1 MDFVGLELGQNKFRA
16 VELKGVKGKKR
27 ELVRYASEDSPPYAL
42 SSDAQIDWAEISSAL
57 DKFYSSAGFSTRNVV
72 SALPESQVF
81 TRVIAMPRMSQ
92 KELASAMKWE
102 AEQYVPI
109 PLEEVSF
116 DYHIIDKGG
125 GDKMDVLLVAAPLTL
140 TKKYLKMINDAHLRV
155 VGLETESIATARSLV
170 GLDSV
175 SPPTMVVSIGAT
187 TTDISI
193 ISRGN
198 IRFTRSISGGGEALV
213 RAVAQHLNFE
223 TDRAEE
229 YLRSYGLEE
238 SALEG
243 KVVQAIKPI
252 FDVLVSEVKR
262 SIAYYIS
269 HRKEDSIERLILS
282 GEFAVVPG
290 VLVSMASAVDLE
302 VQLADPWETISIPSK
317 FKREELE
324 DIGPEFAVVVGLA
337 LKEI

>member
-1 MDFVGLELGQNKFRA
+1 MDFVGLEIGQNKFRA
-16 VELKGVKGKKR
+16 VELKKVKGDKK
-27 ELVRYASEDSPPYAL
+27 ELVRYASEDSPPCPL
-42 SSDAQIDWAEISSAL
+42 SSDAQIDWAEIAAAL
-57 DKFYSSAGFSTRNVV
+57 DKFFSAAGLSSRNVV

-81 TRVIAMPRMSQ
+81 TRVITIPKMSR
-92 KELASAMKWE
+92 KELANAMKWE

-116 DYHIIDKGG
+116 DYHVIDESGE
-125 GDKMDVLLVAAPLTL
+125 DKMDVLLVAAPLTL
-140 TKKYLKMINDAHLRV
+140 TKKYLKILNDAHLRV

-175 SPPTMVVSIGAT
+175 SPATMVVGISAT

-193 ISRGN
+193 VSGGN
-198 IRFTRSISGGGEALV
+198 IRFTRSISGGGDALV

-223 TDRAEE
+223 TERAEE

-252 FDVLVSEVKR
+252 FDIIVSEVKK
-262 SIAYYIS
+262 SVAYYLT
-269 HRKEDSIERLILS
+269 HRKDESIERLILS

-290 VLVSMASAVDLE
+290 VLVSLASALDFE
-302 VQLADPWETISIPSK
+302 VQLADPWDAVSIPAK

-324 DIGPEFAVVVGLA
+324 DIGPEFAVAVGLA
-337 LKEI
+337 LKEA

>member
-16 VELKGVKGKKR
+16 VELKRIKGNKK
-27 ELVRYASEDSPPYAL
+27 ELVRYSSEDSPPYSL
-42 SSDAQIDWAEISSAL
+42 SSDAQVDWAEISSVL
-57 DKFYSSAGFSTRNVV
+57 DKFFSTAGFSSRNVV

-81 TRVIAMPRMSQ
+81 TRVITIPRMSK
-92 KELASAMKWE
+92 KELANAMKWE

-109 PLEEVSF
+109 PLSEVSF
-116 DYHIIDKGG
+116 DYHIIDKSD

-140 TKKYLKMINDAHLRV
+140 TKKYLRIINDAHLRV

-175 SPPTMVVSIGAT
+175 SPTTMVVGIGAA

-193 ISRGN
+193 VSRGN
-198 IRFTRSISGGGEALV
+198 IRFTRSISGGGDALV
-213 RAVAQHLNFE
+213 RALAQNLNFE
-223 TDRAEE
+223 TERAEE

-243 KVVQAIKPI
+243 KVVQAIRPV
-252 FDVLVSEVKR
+252 FDVIVSEVKR
-262 SIAYYIS
+262 SIAYYMT

-282 GEFAVVPG
+282 GEFAGVPG
-290 VLVSMASAVDLE
+290 ILVAMASAVDLE
-302 VQLADPWETISIPSK
+302 VQLADPWDAVSIPSK
-317 FKREELE
+317 FKRGELE
-324 DIGPEFAVVVGLA
+324 DIGPEFSIAVGLA